1 MIEGIR
7 KIYRIRARRP
17 FLPELPEVENVCI
30 SLKKQIP
37 SGLELKQIEFFRMD
51 LRFIIPTKQLLGLIN
66 ERLVT
71 IERRGKY
78 IIFIFTRGI
87 MISHLGMTGHWRV
100 SQTIPKSEKHDH
112 VQLQFRNSSLYLTY
126 NDPRRFGYL
135 DFINSLDQL
144 KKHKLFIHLGL
155 EPLSEDFTAE
165 LLKKMSQKSERAVKI
180 FLMDQKNILGIGN
193 IYASEILF
201 QAKVKPQK
209 KANQLTLLQWQKVVF
224 YSIKILKHAI
234 QLGGS
239 SIKDYRNTNGQS
251 GKFQNQHQVY
261 GKKGES
267 CRTCSSIIKSEV
279 LGGRATFWCSHCQK

>member
-1 MIEGIR
+1 
-7 KIYRIRARRP
+7 
-17 FLPELPEVENVCI
+17 
-30 SLKKQIP
+30 
-37 SGLELKQIEFFRMD
+37 
-51 LRFIIPTKQLLGLIN
+51 
-66 ERLVT
+66 
-71 IERRGKY
+71 
-78 IIFIFTRGI
+78 
-87 MISHLGMTGHWRV
+87 MTGHWRV

-165 LLKKMSQKSERAVKI
+165 LLKKISQKSERAVKI

-209 KANQLTLLQWQKVVF
+209 KANQLKNETDKIETNANISEIITKKYKMNYAQVNIYIIDLLF
-224 YSIKILKHAI
+224 
-234 QLGGS
+234 
-239 SIKDYRNTNGQS
+239 
-251 GKFQNQHQVY
+251 
-261 GKKGES
+261 
-267 CRTCSSIIKSEV
+267 
-279 LGGRATFWCSHCQK
+279 